1 LRGPIGGKNR
11 EKEFLVKKLRLKTK
25 THTSNLFS
33 AERKKILV
41 QVKPFLDI
49 SVSFE
54 KDDKCENKKSYK
66 CIEQGID
73 FFKKREKERGCVF
86 VK

>member
-1 LRGPIGGKNR
+1 LEGAHWGKNR

-73 FFKKREKERGCVF
+73 FSKKERKKEGVF